1 MENNSQAIEIKGIV
15 RNQTKI
21 GVQDGQC
28 DDIVN
33 LRFKNG
39 SWRVADDGKAIR
51 CKDGSFFVEKGYSQI
66 YVHTCLNYRHLIGLN
81 SDKKLYWF
89 ANILDDNETVETILN
104 DSGLATPVYIGQT
117 TSTNIKVSSVGNI
130 LIVLD
135 KGVQASYYVFNKSLG
150 IYKETDFLKA
160 DDNMF
165 DSINVLP
172 YGMIRF
178 ETSPDS
184 SFIVESYAPEGI
196 DYNAIW
202 ESGYNNRVSE
212 SKVKELFPPTTADDL
227 LVTALGKQTKNNKFT
242 QPFMV
247 CAALELY
254 DGSYVLAS
262 NPVLMVPNMSSY
274 HPSRDYPEK
283 YTGYA
288 YKGYKIQQATGST
301 PWYHLVENF
310 SGEHI
315 TTGWTGV
322 GWQQSGFIGSLYP
335 YNNSIFCTVASYK
348 GKETGSTGKT
358 MCEGTPLYAGAKGGD
373 LQMHIEKNIFN
384 DSNKDIIKALCVF
397 VSPQVP
403 LYYFG
408 NKEKLGSYSA
418 LVQYADSD
426 NHSDMDSGEFLSAVN
441 ATYKPQRRKLADV
454 KEELMRSQFF
464 LLKRYGRE
472 TDLTKISTIDLT
484 TEDCVGL
491 LENLTQ
497 QDMLPAE
504 AFDRSTIIPNVDY
517 IYNSKYH
524 IANYDVSP
532 FTGYP
537 LRQYF
542 QNVNSLS
549 IKYNVGFTIHDY
561 DDDLQVAIKGDGNNI
576 GIYGS
581 LLSSIKFYIKT
592 DSGDSIVQKNVYI
605 PYMYNKASLEYPYFG
620 ILNPLIS
627 FPDNRAYKADLY
639 IAIIQDDYKTVKSY
653 RKTIAL
659 TPMTYYNIAA
669 YIQEDL
675 RHLLIDD
682 STLTVGEN
690 VSINPSQ
697 KIALDKTF
705 GIYDFSD
712 WNGIPEGEGWFLQ
725 YLDHEM
731 NKIQTESFPNS
742 IKVSKTNNPMY
753 FPVEN
758 NYSVGNNEIVAL
770 MSNAVAVGTG
780 QTGAAPLYVF
790 CKDGIYALL
799 VDSTGEM
806 TYTNARIIAR
816 DVCNNAKSVTPIDS
830 GVVFTTDRGLMS
842 IAGSEVV
849 EIGSAAE
856 GDVFDITDNGNLPTN
871 PEMADKAKK
880 IMFNVFTM
888 QQFAE
893 FPQSLIDNT
902 DFLTYIQG
910 AIVNYNHNER
920 ELMVSNS
927 SKDYTYVMDR
937 NGNWSRRAFTAQ
949 EYVNNYPTSY
959 RIDKEGKFY
968 KVDADDND
976 TNQVYLLSNVIKLGT
991 IAFKQAYR
999 LVVRG
1004 YFETESVA
1012 KLGLYVFGS
1021 YDGRQWALIG
1031 GNEKQGEFND
1041 IGCKMSHTD
1050 VKFLRLCLA
1059 GQLSKNSRVDFVE
1072 ISAEGSM
1079 LNEKLR

>member
-28 DDIVN
+28 DDLVN
-33 LRFKNG
+33 LRFKDG
-39 SWRVADDGKAIR
+39 SWRVADDGKAIKH
-51 CKDGSFFVEKGYSQI
+51 KDGSFFIEKGYSQL

-81 SDKKLYWF
+81 SDNKLYWF
-89 ANILDDNETVETILN
+89 ANVLEDNETFEPILN
-104 DSGLATPVYIGQT
+104 DDGSASPVYIGQMT
-117 TSTNIKVSSVGNI
+117 KADVKISSIGNI

-135 KGVQASYYVFNKSLG
+135 KGVTTNYYIFNNSLG
-150 IYKETDFLKA
+150 AYKEIDFLKA

-165 DSINVLP
+165 DSINVFP
-172 YGMIRF
+172 YGKISF
-178 ETSPDS
+178 STSPDNT
-184 SFIVESYAPEGI
+184 FIVESYQPESI

-212 SKVKELFPPTTADDL
+212 SKVKELFPLTIADDL
-227 LVTALGKQTKNNKFT
+227 LVTALGKQKMNNKFT

-254 DGSYVLAS
+254 DGTYVLAS

-301 PWYHLVENF
+301 PWYQLVENF

-335 YNNSIFCTVASYK
+335 YNDSIFCTVASYK
-348 GKETGSTGKT
+348 GKETGSPGKT
-358 MCEGTPLYAGAKGGD
+358 MCEGTPLYAGAKGVD
-373 LQMHIEKNIFN
+373 LEMHIEKNIFT
-384 DSNKDIIKALCVF
+384 DSNKDTIKALCVF

-426 NHSDMDSGEFLSAVN
+426 NHSNMDSGEFLSAVN
-441 ATYKPQRRKLADV
+441 ATYRPQKRKLEDV
-454 KEELMRSQFF
+454 KKELLQSQFF

-497 QDMLPAE
+497 QDMLPVE

-524 IANYDVSP
+524 IANYNVSP

-537 LRQYF
+537 FRQYF
-542 QNVNSLS
+542 QSVNRLS
-549 IKYNVGFTIHDY
+549 IKYNVEFVIREY
-561 DDDLQVAIKGDGNNI
+561 DSDLQEAIKGDSTNP
-576 GIYGS
+576 GIWGG

-605 PYMYNKASLEYPYFG
+605 PYMYDKVSLNDPYFG
-620 ILNPLIS
+620 IINPLIS

-639 IAIIQDDYKTVKSY
+639 IAIIQNDNKTVKSY

-669 YIQEDL
+669 YIQDDL

-725 YLDHEM
+725 YLDHET

-780 QTGAAPLYVF
+780 QTGDAPLYVF
-790 CKDGIYALL
+790 CKDGIYILIA
-799 VDSTGEM
+799 DPSGTM
-806 TYTNARIIAR
+806 TYTNQPPIAR
-816 DVCNNAKSVTPIDS
+816 DVCNNAKSVTPIDN
-830 GVVFTTDRGLMS
+830 GVVFTSDRGLMS
-842 IAGSEVV
+842 IAGDKVI
-849 EIGSAAE
+849 EIGGAAE
-856 GDVFDITDNGNLPTN
+856 GDVFDITDTS
-871 PEMADKAKK
+871 DKAKK
-880 IMFNVFTM
+880 IMFNAFTM
-888 QQFAE
+888 PQLAE

-902 DFLTYIQG
+902 DFLTYLKG

-920 ELMVSNS
+920 ELMVSNPN
-927 SKDYTYVMDR
+927 KDYTYVMDR
-937 NGNWSRRAFTAQ
+937 YGNWSRRAFTAQ

-959 RIDKEGKFY
+959 RIDKSGNFY

-976 TNQVYLLSNVIKLGT
+976 TNKVYLLSNIIKLGT

-1004 YFETESVA
+1004 YFETEDDA

-1021 YDGRQWALIG
+1021 YDGRQWALLG
-1031 GNEKQGEFND
+1031 GNEKDQTYNHGKFTD
-1041 IGCKMSHTD
+1041 IGCKISHTD
-1050 VKFLRLCLA
+1050 IRFLRVCLA
-1059 GQLSKNSRVDFVE
+1059 GKLSKNSRIDYIEVSLD
-1072 ISAEGSM
+1072 GSM
-1079 LNEKLR
+1079 LNGKLR

>member
-165 DSINVLP
+165 DSIDVLP

-178 ETSPDS
+178 KTSGNS
-184 SFIVESYAPEGI
+184 SIVESYAPEGI

-262 NPVLMVPNMSSY
+262 NPVLMIPNMLSY

-288 YKGYKIQQATGST
+288 YKGYKIQNTVGST
-301 PWYHLVENF
+301 PWYHLVEDF
-310 SGEHI
+310 TGEHI
-315 TTGWTGV
+315 TTGWDGV
-322 GWQQSGFIGSLYP
+322 GWQQSGFISSLYP
-335 YNNSIFCTVASYK
+335 YNNSIFCTIASYK

-358 MCEGTPLYAGAKGGD
+358 MCKGTPLYAGAKGVD

-418 LVQYADSD
+418 LVQYADSA
-426 NHSDMDSGEFLSAVN
+426 NHSSMDSGEFLSAVN
-441 ATYKPQRRKLADV
+441 ATYRPQKRKLEDV

-472 TDLTKISTIDLT
+472 TDLSKISIIDLSSN
-484 TEDCVGL
+484 DDIGL
-491 LENLTQ
+491 LENIVQ

-549 IKYNVGFTIHDY
+549 IKYNVEFTIHDY

-669 YIQEDL
+669 YIQDDL

-690 VSINPSQ
+690 ISINPSQ
-697 KIALDKTF
+697 KISLDKTF
-705 GIYDFSD
+705 GIYDVSQNNVLKGD
-712 WNGIPEGEGWFLQ
+712 GWFVQ
-725 YLDHEM
+725 YLDYEL

-758 NYSVGNNEIVAL
+758 NYSVGNNEIIAL

-790 CKDGIYALL
+790 CKDGIYSLM

-806 TYTNARIIAR
+806 TYSNARIIAR

-830 GVVFTTDRGLMS
+830 GVVFTTDRGIMY

-856 GDVFDITDNGNLPTN
+856 GDVFDITDTS
-871 PEMADKAKK
+871 DKAKK
-880 IMFNVFTM
+880 IMFKAFTM
-888 QQFAE
+888 PQLAE

-902 DFLTYIQG
+902 DFLTYIKG

-920 ELMVSNS
+920 ELMVSNP

-959 RIDKEGKFY
+959 RIDKAGNFY

-976 TNQVYLLSNVIKLGT
+976 TNKVYLLSNIIKLGT

-1004 YFETESVA
+1004 YFETVAA

-1021 YDGRQWALIG
+1021 YDGRQWALLG
-1031 GNEKQGEFND
+1031 GNERDDTYLSGKFTD
-1041 IGCKMSHTD
+1041 IGCKISHTD
-1050 VKFLRLCLA
+1050 IRFLRVCLA
-1059 GQLSKNSRVDFVE
+1059 GKLSKDTRIDYIEV
-1072 ISAEGSM
+1072 SADGSA
-1079 LNEKLR
+1079 LNGKLR

>member
-1 MENNSQAIEIKGIV
+1 MEQGSKITAIELKGIV

-28 DDIVN
+28 DDLVN
-33 LRFKNG
+33 LRFKDG
-39 SWRVADDGKAIR
+39 SWRVADNGKAIKR
-51 CKDGSFFVEKGYSQI
+51 QNGSFFVEKGYSQI
-66 YVHTCLNYRHLIGLN
+66 YVHTCLNYRHLIGLD
-81 SDKKLYWF
+81 SGKKLYWF
-89 ANILDDNETVETILN
+89 ANILDDNETFEPIL
-104 DSGLATPVYIGQT
+104 DDYGLVTPVYIGQT
-117 TSTNIKVSSVGNI
+117 TSTNINVSSVGNI

-135 KGVQASYYVFNKSLG
+135 KGVTINYYIFNNYLG
-150 IYKETDFLKA
+150 AYKEIDLLKG

-165 DSINVLP
+165 DSINLLP
-172 YGMIRF
+172 YGMISF

-184 SFIVESYAPEGI
+184 SFIVESYAPG
-196 DYNAIW
+196 DMNYNDIW

-212 SKVKELFPPTTADDL
+212 SKVKELFPPTIADDL
-227 LVTALGKQTKNNKFT
+227 LVTALGKQTNNNKFT

-254 DGSYVLAS
+254 DGTYVLAS
-262 NPVLMVPNMSSY
+262 NPVLMIPNMSSY
-274 HPSRDYPEK
+274 HPSFDYPEK
-283 YTGYA
+283 YSGYA
-288 YKGYKIQQATGST
+288 YKGYKIQNSMGST
-301 PWYHLVENF
+301 PWYHLVKNF

-322 GWQQSGFIGSLYP
+322 GWQQSGFINSLYP
-335 YNNSIFCTVASYK
+335 YNDSIFCTVASYK

-358 MCEGTPLYAGAKGGD
+358 MCEGTPLYAGAKGAD

-384 DSNKDIIKALCVF
+384 DSNKDIVKALCVF

-408 NKEKLGSYSA
+408 NKEKLGNYSA

-426 NHSDMDSGEFLSAVN
+426 NHAGMDSEEFLSTVN
-441 ATYKPQRRKLADV
+441 ATYRPQKRNLDDV
-454 KEELMRSQFF
+454 KKELLRSQFF

-491 LENLTQ
+491 LEILTQ

-504 AFDRSTIIPNVDY
+504 AFNRSTIIPNVDY

-524 IANYDVSP
+524 IANYNVSP

-537 LRQYF
+537 FRQYF
-542 QNVNSLS
+542 QSVNRLS
-549 IKYNVGFTIHDY
+549 IKYNVEFVIREY
-561 DDDLQVAIKGDGNNI
+561 DSELQEAIKGI
-576 GIYGS
+576 GGETGIWGG

-605 PYMYNKASLEYPYFG
+605 PYMYKKVSLNDPYFG

-639 IAIIQDDYKTVKSY
+639 IAIIQNDYKTVKSY

-669 YIQEDL
+669 YIQDDL

-682 STLTVGEN
+682 STLIVGEN
-690 VSINPSQ
+690 ISINTSQ
-697 KIALDKTF
+697 KISLDKTF
-705 GIYDFSD
+705 GIYDFSGYG
-712 WNGIPEGEGWFLQ
+712 GIPDGEGWFLL
-725 YLDHEM
+725 YLDYEE

-758 NYSVGNNEIVAL
+758 NYSVGNNQIVAL
-770 MSNAVAVGTG
+770 MSNTVAIGTG
-780 QTGAAPLYVF
+780 QTGDAPLYVF
-790 CKDGIYALL
+790 CKDGIYALI
-799 VDSTGEM
+799 VDPSGTM
-806 TYTNARIIAR
+806 TYTNQPPIAR
-816 DVCNNAKSVTPIDS
+816 DVCNNAKSVTPIDN
-830 GVVFTTDRGLMS
+830 GIVFTSDRGLMS
-842 IAGSEVV
+842 IAGDKVI

-856 GDVFDITDNGNLPTN
+856 GDVFDITDTS
-871 PEMADKAKK
+871 DKAKK
-880 IMFNVFTM
+880 IMFNAFTM
-888 QQFAE
+888 LQLAE
-893 FPQSLIDNT
+893 LPLSLVDNT
-902 DFLTYIQG
+902 DFLTYLKG
-910 AIVNYNHNER
+910 AIINYNHNER
-920 ELMVSNS
+920 ELMVSNPD
-927 SKDYTYVMDR
+927 KDYTYVMDR
-937 NGNWSRRAFTAQ
+937 NGNWSRRAFTAK

-959 RIDKEGKFY
+959 RIDNDGNFY

-976 TNQVYLLSNVIKLGT
+976 TNKVYLLSNVIKLGT

-1041 IGCKMSHTD
+1041 IGCKISHTD

-1059 GQLSKNSRVDFVE
+1059 GQLSKNSRIDFVE

-1079 LNEKLR
+1079 LNKKLR

>member
-1 MENNSQAIEIKGIV
+1 MESKVIELKGIT
-15 RNQTKI
+15 RNLTKI

-28 DDIVN
+28 DDLVN
-33 LRFKNG
+33 LRLKDG
-39 SWRVADDGKAIR
+39 SWRVSSDGKAIKH
-51 CKDGSFFVEKGYSQI
+51 KDGSFFIEKGYSQL

-81 SDKKLYWF
+81 SDNKLYWF
-89 ANILDDNETVETILN
+89 ANVLEDNETFEPILN
-104 DSGLATPVYIGQT
+104 DDGLASPVYIGQMT
-117 TSTNIKVSSVGNI
+117 KADVKISSIGNI

-135 KGVQASYYVFNKSLG
+135 KGVTTNYYIFNNSLG
-150 IYKETDFLKA
+150 AYKEIDFLKA

-165 DSINVLP
+165 DSIDVLP

-178 ETSPDS
+178 KTSPDS

-262 NPVLMVPNMSSY
+262 NPVLMIPNMSSY

-288 YKGYKIQQATGST
+288 YKGYKIQNTVGST

-322 GWQQSGFIGSLYP
+322 GWQQSGFIIGSLNP

-348 GKETGSTGKT
+348 GKEKDVIDRTR
-358 MCEGTPLYAGAKGGD
+358 CEGTPLYAGAKGVN

-408 NKEKLGSYSA
+408 NKDKLGSYGA

-426 NHSDMDSGEFLSAVN
+426 NHNAMDSGEFLSAVN
-441 ATYKPQRRKLADV
+441 ATYRPQRRKLEEV
-454 KEELMRSQFF
+454 KKELLQSQFF

-497 QDMLPAE
+497 QDMLPVE
-504 AFDRSTIIPNVDY
+504 AFNRSAIIPNVDY

-524 IANYDVSP
+524 IANYNVLP

-537 LRQYF
+537 FRQYF
-542 QNVNSLS
+542 QSVNRFS
-549 IKYNVGFTIHDY
+549 IEYNVGFGISE
-561 DDDLQVAIKGDGNNI
+561 DDSSLQTAIKGDGTNP
-576 GIYGS
+576 GIWGS
-581 LLSSIKFYIKT
+581 LLSSIRFYIKT
-592 DSGDSIVQKNVYI
+592 DSGDDIVQKNVYI
-605 PYMYNKASLEYPYFG
+605 PYMYDKVNLKDPYFG

-627 FPDNRAYKADLY
+627 FPDYRAYKADLY
-639 IAIIQDDYKTVKSY
+639 IAIIQNDYKTVKSY

-659 TPMTYYNIAA
+659 TPMTYCNIAA
-669 YIQEDL
+669 YIQDDL

-712 WNGIPEGEGWFLQ
+712 WDGIPEGEGWFIQ

-780 QTGAAPLYVF
+780 QTGSAPLYVF
-790 CKDGIYALL
+790 CKDGVYALM

-842 IAGSEVV
+842 IAGNEVI
-849 EIGSAAE
+849 ELGQAAE
-856 GDVFDITDNGNLPTN
+856 GDVFNITDTT
-871 PEMADKAKK
+871 DKAKK
-880 IMFNVFTM
+880 IMFNSFTL
-888 QQFAE
+888 QKVGAL
-893 FPQSLIDNT
+893 PQALLDNV
-902 DFLTYIQG
+902 DFLTYLKGSI
-910 AIVNYNHNER
+910 INYNHNER
-920 ELMVSNS
+920 ELMVSNPEYP
-927 SKDYTYVMDR
+927 YTYIMDR
-937 NGNWSRRAFTAQ
+937 YNNWSRRDYKAD
-949 EYVNNYPTSY
+949 EYLNNYPTSY
-959 RIDKEGKFY
+959 RVNEGSLY
-968 KVDADDND
+968 KVDAGEEVRG
-976 TNQVYLLSNVIKLGT
+976 QCYMLSNIIKLNS
-991 IAFKQAYR
+991 ISFKQAYR
-999 LVVRG
+999 IVSRG
-1004 YFETESVA
+1004 YFETKNDTV
-1012 KLGLYVFGS
+1012 LGFYVFGS
-1021 YDGRQWALIG
+1021 YDGRQWAMLG
-1031 GNEKQGEFND
+1031 GNEKTGKFTD
-1041 IGCKMSHTD
+1041 IGCDVSHTD
-1050 VKFLRLCLA
+1050 VKYMRICLA
-1059 GQLSKNSRVDFVE
+1059 GQLSKDSRLDFTEIAYEQSVLNS
-1072 ISAEGSM
+1072 
-1079 LNEKLR
+1079 KLR